1 MPNMNEFAYLLGEKT
16 SLKALCEGVV
26 KHLSAMPT
34 DVQKKLANQMKSTM
48 KAEQKRLN
56 KTSRPKN
63 KANGKHK
70 KFTRLSDFGPELQ
83 GLPSNRYGGCQ
94 LQSMRG
100 FRGGSYGPVNKG
112 LRKKLG
118 LT

>member
-1 MPNMNEFAYLLGEKT
+1 MPNMNEFAYLLGAET
-16 SLKALCEGVV
+16 TLKALCEGVV
-26 KHLSAMPT
+26 KHLSAMPI
-34 DVQKKLANQMKSTM
+34 DVQKKLADQMKSAM

-56 KTSRPKN
+56 GSNKPKN
-63 KANGKHK
+63 TIKGKEK

-100 FRGGSYGPVNKG
+100 LRGGSYGPVNKKH
-112 LRKKLG
+112 RTKSRY
-118 LT
+118 